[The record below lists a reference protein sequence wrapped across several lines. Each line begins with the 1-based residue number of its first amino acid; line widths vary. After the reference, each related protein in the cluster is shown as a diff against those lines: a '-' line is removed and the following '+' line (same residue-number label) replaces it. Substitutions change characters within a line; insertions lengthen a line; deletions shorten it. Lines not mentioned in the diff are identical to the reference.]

1 MAKNNVGKKP
11 ISQEEYTTNKVL
23 AVFSVCLLGVLVLM
37 ILERLLGYS
46 NTWKTGV
53 LVTRVLLGVGIVGA
67 QQYVNAEKPAMPRLV
82 TARQI
87 GTYF

>member
-37 ILERLLGYS
+37 ILERLH
-46 NTWKTGV
+46 WGV
-53 LVTRVLLGVGIVGA
+53 AGVA
-67 QQYVNAEKPAMPRLV
+67 WAPAR
-82 TARQI
+82 
-87 GTYF
+87 

>member
-53 LVTRVLLGVGIVGA
+53 LVTRVLASSCWDRSMQASAAACAASCADAIC
-67 QQYVNAEKPAMPRLV
+67 
-82 TARQI
+82 
-87 GTYF
+87 

>member
-46 NTWKTGV
+46 NTG
-53 LVTRVLLGVGIVGA
+53 R
-67 QQYVNAEKPAMPRLV
+67 PACW
-82 TARQI
+82 
-87 GTYF
+87 